1 MPWWKRKLEN
11 YLVENL
17 NELKSIG
24 KINTADKTVINKQI
38 NSNKPIDDVPLW
50 LEIANVEN
58 DPIVVAA
65 LKKIALGV
73 LLFIT
78 LSIFLS
84 YWINLLIKYI
94 VKEIPKL

>member
-1 MPWWKRKLEN
+1 MEN
-11 YLVENL
+11 YLAENL
-17 NELKSIG
+17 NELKSTG
-24 KINTADKTVINKQI
+24 KINTADKTVISKQI
-38 NSNKPIDDVPLW
+38 NSNKPIEDVPLW

-65 LKKIALGV
+65 LKKIAFGV

-94 VKEIPKL
+94 VNEIPRL

>member
-1 MPWWKRKLEN
+1 MEN

-17 NELKSIG
+17 NELKSTG
-24 KINTADKTVINKQI
+24 RINTADKTVINKQI
-38 NSNKPIDDVPLW
+38 NSNKPIEDVPLW

-65 LKKIALGV
+65 LKKIAFGV

-84 YWINLLIKYI
+84 HWINLLIKYI
-94 VKEIPKL
+94 VKEIPRL